1 MTRTAVGGIA
11 AGAFLLGVLVA
22 MLIPGSLARWEH
34 DRMLGGMAGMHPKSG
49 MHPMAGHSMRGTQS
63 MPMMGTGM
71 QPMPMHGTG
80 WQGMMR

>member
-34 DRMLGGMAGMHPKSG
+34 DRMLGGMAGMHPMSG
-49 MHPMAGHSMRGTQS
+49 MHTMAGHSIGARS
-63 MPMMGTGM
+63 PC
-71 QPMPMHGTG
+71 P
-80 WQGMMR
+80 